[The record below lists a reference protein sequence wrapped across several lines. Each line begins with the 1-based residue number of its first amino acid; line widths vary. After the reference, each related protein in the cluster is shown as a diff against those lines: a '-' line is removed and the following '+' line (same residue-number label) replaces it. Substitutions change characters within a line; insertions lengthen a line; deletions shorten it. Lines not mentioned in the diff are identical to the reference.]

1 MTLQQIRYLCAVVR
15 AKLNMS
21 RAADAL
27 GASQPAVSQQIK
39 ALEETLGVPIFVRGR
54 NRLVGLTPKGETIVA
69 AAQNVL
75 ADVVEMERAAERR
88 PSTAIPQLRIVSTH
102 PQARYTLPR
111 TIRQFQSRCPGVG
124 VHVTHRYEEKFWQL
138 VQNGQA
144 DIAVTTDPHGA
155 PSSLLTLPCYPMKR
169 SLIAPKG
176 HSLLQRRTLTLEDI
190 AQHTLVG
197 YDERSNGHR
206 RLMRAFAAAGLA
218 PRIAVNGADEDVI
231 KACVEEGLGVAILA
245 SIVYNPKRDVRLG
258 SVDVTSLLEPSVTSV
273 IIRRKE
279 ARVAH
284 IQQFIECFAP
294 KWTREALR
302 EVAEE

>member
-27 GASQPAVSQQIK
+27 GASQPAVSQQIR
-39 ALEETLGVPIFVRGR
+39 ALEEALGAPIFLRGR
-54 NRLVGLTPKGETIVA
+54 NRLVGLTPRGETIVA

-88 PSTAIPQLRIVSTH
+88 QDAALPQLRIVSTH

-111 TIRQFQSRCPGVG
+111 TIRQFQSRCPGVA

-155 PSSLLTLPCYPMKR
+155 PSSLLTLPCFPMKR
-169 SLIAPKG
+169 SLIAPRG
-176 HSLLQRRTLTLEDI
+176 HPLLQKRSLTLQEI
-190 AQHTLVG
+190 AQHALVG

-206 RLMRAFAAAGLA
+206 RLMRAFATAGLA

-245 SIVYNPKRDVRLG
+245 SIVYDARRDGRLG
-258 SVDVTSLLEPSVTSV
+258 AVDVTSLLEPSVTSV
-273 IIRRKE
+273 VLRRKE
-279 ARVAH
+279 SRVAH

-294 KWTREALR
+294 KWTRDALR